1 MLGINRQKGTADV
14 IAKHLLSYPLSGFSS
29 FIRLIGMQAV
39 RVGKSHERPPGEFRA
54 AKPVA
59 RPLPPQSRRAIMS
72 KKSRSKLWFLVHS
85 WLALPIWFFV
95 LIVCV
100 TGTLAVVS
108 QEIVWLANPQ
118 MRASQPS
125 DDAPRLSY
133 DQILA
138 AIKQAEPQTLVQ
150 SINRPDESHFA
161 LDVEV
166 SYPDGR
172 SLTVYVNPYTGV
184 IQGTAPAFDFKAFT
198 RALHGWWLVPFTN
211 GYSWGWYLV
220 SLLGVPMLVSLITGL
235 VVYKRFWKGFLRPTL
250 RVRHGARIFWGDFH
264 RLCGIWSIWFIAVIS
279 ITGIWFLIKAILFD
293 NQISISSEP
302 IIPAMSRESVPISA
316 AGTPPPRISLDRA
329 IEIAQQKIPGLEAS
343 YVNLPG
349 NAYSHMSVSGRGWYP
364 LMYQTATLNPYNGE
378 MASSRLL
385 SDRSSLE
392 FVTESMRPLHTGD
405 FGGIW
410 IKLIWF
416 FFGLL
421 LSMMIL
427 SGLLIWTKRTALAT
441 ANALKR
447 EDKKNRVT
455 AQPALRR
462 EPSEASL

>member
-1 MLGINRQKGTADV
+1 
-14 IAKHLLSYPLSGFSS
+14 
-29 FIRLIGMQAV
+29 
-39 RVGKSHERPPGEFRA
+39 
-54 AKPVA
+54 
-59 RPLPPQSRRAIMS
+59 MS
-72 KKSRSKLWFLVHS
+72 KKSRSKLWFLVHG

-125 DDAPRLSY
+125 DDAPRLNY
-133 DQILA
+133 DQIVA
-138 AIKQAEPQTLVQ
+138 AMHKAEPDLIVD
-150 SINRPDESHFA
+150 SLNRPDESHFA
-161 LDVEV
+161 LDAGVT
-166 SYPDGR
+166 YPDGR
-172 SLTVYVNPYTGV
+172 AVTVYVNPYTGA
-184 IQGTAPAFDFKAFT
+184 IQGSAPPFNFQAFT

-220 SLLGVPMLVSLITGL
+220 SFLSLPMLASLVTGL

-250 RVRHGARIFWGDFH
+250 RIRHGARIFWGDLH
-264 RLCGIWSIWFIAVIS
+264 RLSGIWSIWFIAVIS
-279 ITGIWFLIKAILFD
+279 ITAVWFLIEAFLFD
-293 NQISISSEP
+293 NQISISTEP
-302 IIPAMSRESVPISA
+302 VEAVVPRASVPLTADGSPA
-316 AGTPPPRISLDRA
+316 PRISLDAAIQRA
-329 IEIAQQKIPGLEAS
+329 RDSIPGLEES
-343 YVNLPG
+343 FVSLPD
-349 NAYSHMSVSGRGWYP
+349 NAYSYLSVGGRSGYP
-364 LMYQTATLNPYNGE
+364 LMFQTADINPYTGE
-378 MASSRLL
+378 VAATRLL
-385 SDRSSLE
+385 SDRSALE

-421 LSMMIL
+421 LSMMVL

-447 EDKKNRVT
+447 SHKAPS
-455 AQPALRR
+455 AQAATSMHTP
-462 EPSEASL
+462 EVSQ